1 MVVSI
6 KPWCLTKYELIYRT
20 LRDHLATLI
29 IITVSLALVIS
40 CQINTVITM
49 VITLSVKVAIIIN
62 FKVVITP

>member
-49 VITLSVKVAIIIN
+49 AIILSVEVAIIIN
-62 FKVVITP
+62 FKVAITL